1 MQSEEPKNKTINNR
15 WKKIEKLDGI
25 YLPSLKKFPIITKKS
40 KVCLVGSCFADDMG
54 WVLAENK
61 IDIGEVNYIPDKKI
75 VGYPWGT
82 FFSPM
87 NIYDLMEIA
96 LNQKSSEFFDDNT
109 FIRVPSIL
117 KGNHFEKTSQLEL
130 NEDFKLI
137 NLFFKARIN
146 TQDYDFAK
154 KIIKEKLE
162 FFRKS
167 IINADV
173 IIVTLGLIE
182 TWVDKNKK
190 KAWHCFHGNP
200 IKKISVENLAQ
211 FKQLNFNE
219 VSGYIKKIIDL
230 LDSKKKKIIFTIS
243 PIPLKFTFTDKDI
256 VIANKY
262 SKSLLRSAVENFVDD
277 QNVFYFPSFEI
288 VQDCVGWP
296 NSYKQDKR
304 HVRPEIFKNFIAP
317 KFIESFT
324 NFENFE
330 L

>member
-1 MQSEEPKNKTINNR
+1 MQSEKPKNQTINNR
-15 WKKIEKLDGI
+15 WKKIERENGV
-25 YLPSLKKFPIITKKS
+25 YLPTLKKFPIITKNS
-40 KVCLVGSCFADDMG
+40 KVCLIGSCFADDMG
-54 WVLAENK
+54 WVLAENR
-61 IDIGEVNYIPDKKI
+61 IDIGEVNYLPEKKS

-87 NIYDLMEIA
+87 NIYDLVEIA

-109 FIRVPSIL
+109 FIRVPSNL
-117 KGNHFEKTSQLEL
+117 KGNHFEKTSQLKSSE
-130 NEDFKLI
+130 NFKLI

-146 TQDYDFAK
+146 TQDYNLAK
-154 KIIKEKLE
+154 KVIQERLE

-182 TWVDKNKK
+182 TWIDKNKK

-200 IKKISVENLAQ
+200 IKKISVDNLAE

-219 VSGYIKKIIDL
+219 VSVYLKKILDL
-230 LDSKKKKIIFTIS
+230 LESKKKKIIFTIS
-243 PIPLKFTFTDKDI
+243 PIPLNFTFTNKDI

-262 SKSLLRSAVENFVDD
+262 SKSLLRSAVEDFIDD
-277 QNVFYFPSFEI
+277 KNIFYFPSFEI

-296 NSYKQDKR
+296 NSYEQDKR
-304 HVRPEIFKNFIAP
+304 HVRPEIFKNLIAP

-330 L
+330 I